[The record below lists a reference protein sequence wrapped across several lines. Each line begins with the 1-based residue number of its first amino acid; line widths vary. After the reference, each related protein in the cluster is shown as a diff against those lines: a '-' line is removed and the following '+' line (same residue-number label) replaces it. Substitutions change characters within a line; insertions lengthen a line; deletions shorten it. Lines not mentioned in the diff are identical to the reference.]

1 MLYGGASLGS
11 LEFGGLMI
19 KGTVAALNFPST
31 SGVFQSAR
39 FGRVSN
45 TQIFRSPLDGGI
57 QTAEL
62 TGGQWQATFNIK
74 PLTRLQA
81 QEWIVFLLKLQG
93 MSGRF
98 LGFDPANATPQGAL
112 GTSIPLIDGVNQ
124 VGASLK
130 TKGWDTSTSGLLLA
144 GDAIAFDT
152 GTTWRERH
160 IVAENVDSDSS
171 GNAVIRLTHPMR
183 ETPIDNDALITTNA
197 SCVMRL
203 IDDDQA
209 VWDVSTTLIFGIE
222 FSGIEVFK

>member
-1 MLYGGASLGS
+1 MLYGGGALGS
-11 LEFGGLMI
+11 LGFGDLTI
-19 KGTVAALNFPST
+19 KGTVAALSLPST
-31 SGVFQSAR
+31 SRVFQSVR

-45 TQIFRSPLDGGI
+45 TQVFRSPLDGGV

-62 TGGQWQATFNIK
+62 TGGQWQATFRIK
-74 PLTRLQA
+74 PLTRAQA

-98 LGFDPANATPQGAL
+98 LGFDPANASPLGVL

-130 TKGWDTSTSGLLLA
+130 TKGWDTSTAGLLLA

-160 IVAENVDSDSS
+160 VVAENVDSDSS

-183 ETPIDNDALITTNA
+183 ETPIDNDTLITTNA

-203 IDDDQA
+203 IDEDQA
-209 VWDVSTTLIFGIE
+209 TWDVRTAMIFGID